1 MLRQVSLL
9 FTLYRLPAAS
19 DQLKEMYILLTNVVE
34 RRSSMKE
41 EISEKRVLTWDN
53 GGIHNGK
60 YYITI
65 IFFFIHPFHGASH
78 VYIEEVNTILDT
90 LII

>member
-1 MLRQVSLL
+1 
-9 FTLYRLPAAS
+9 
-19 DQLKEMYILLTNVVE
+19 VE

-65 IFFFIHPFHGASH
+65 IIHPFHGASH

-90 LII
+90 